1 MKQQLKNV
9 WLLTVKD
16 FKLFASDRLALFFA
30 ILFPFMF
37 VILFNILMQGVGSA
51 DSRLTINLVTQE
63 QGGISSQ
70 IIAAMETKDVTQLAP
85 GEPEIVWLNDYTQAN
100 KDVADKKINGFV
112 AFPANF
118 TEAVTEGYGCQLEV
132 VYNPADSQTAAAL
145 NGMAQSIAS
154 TVGAQEVAN
163 SAAVNLLVEKEL
175 ASPGSVTNL
184 ADAIRKVYFSQ
195 STVGQANGPVT
206 FTTQKVGDVQAENP
220 ANFVIPGYLVMF
232 TFMTASFAA
241 MQIVWERR
249 TRTLERMMSAGA
261 SRSAIL
267 GGIFCGTAIK
277 GLVQM
282 IIFWGV
288 GVLAF
293 HINLGITPGAVLLV
307 SLLVII
313 MSSSFGVMLATLV
326 KTERSAS
333 SVGVLASLI
342 LAPLGGCWW
351 PLFIVPSWMQFLAK
365 FTPHGWATTAFN
377 KLLIFGGDFK
387 SVVPDMLVILGFAV
401 LFATIAV
408 LRFKT
413 EAD

>member
-1 MKQQLKNV
+1 
-9 WLLTVKD
+9 
-16 FKLFASDRLALFFA
+16 
-30 ILFPFMF
+30 
-37 VILFNILMQGVGSA
+37 
-51 DSRLTINLVTQE
+51 
-63 QGGISSQ
+63 
-70 IIAAMETKDVTQLAP
+70 
-85 GEPEIVWLNDYTQAN
+85 
-100 KDVADKKINGFV
+100 
-112 AFPANF
+112 
-118 TEAVTEGYGCQLEV
+118 
-132 VYNPADSQTAAAL
+132 
-145 NGMAQSIAS
+145 MAQSIAS

-282 IIFWGV
+282 VIFWGV